1 MIKSVNQTL
10 VSQSIKQIGERVNQP
25 EKHFTSHQAARSAMK
40 PTSESLHITLT
51 NDAAIE
57 FCPHRHP
64 SIVRHRMQT
73 NIPGGDRSV
82 KGVCYHNEAVKIAS
96 VELKIEVFEDS
107 MQRQKKFN

>member
-1 MIKSVNQTL
+1 MIKSVNQTN
-10 VSQSIKQIGERVNQP
+10 VSQSIKQTGEQVHQP
-25 EKHFTSHQAARSAMK
+25 AKHFTSPQAARSATK
-40 PTSESLHITLT
+40 PTSESLHFTLT

-64 SIVRHRMQT
+64 SIVRYRMQT

-96 VELKIEVFEDS
+96 VELKIEMLEDLTP
-107 MQRQKKFN
+107 R